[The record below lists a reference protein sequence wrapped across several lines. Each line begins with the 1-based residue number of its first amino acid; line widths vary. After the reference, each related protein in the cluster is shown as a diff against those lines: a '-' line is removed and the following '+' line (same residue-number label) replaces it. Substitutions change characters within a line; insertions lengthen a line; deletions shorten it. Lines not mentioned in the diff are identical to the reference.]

1 MATMTW
7 PGPVFLGQCS
17 EAEAEVVDG
26 LADSVQQCG
35 ASPRL
40 VGIVGERHNFLN
52 RDGADRHEV
61 FVVEQNEGE
70 FGESFGLL
78 LVVQELVEPGD
89 GGLLA
94 AVHGAG
100 AIEDKSD
107 LGVMSV
113 WFHSNTLQQW
123 VGHRLS

>member
-1 MATMTW
+1 M
-7 PGPVFLGQCS
+7 P
-17 EAEAEVVDG
+17 
-26 LADSVQQCG
+26 DSIQQCG

-52 RDGADRHEV
+52 GNGADGHEV
-61 FVVEQNEGE
+61 FVVEQDEGE

-89 GGLLA
+89 GVLLT

-113 WFHSNTLQQW
+113 WFHVDEFTTPGGTSA
-123 VGHRLS
+123 V

>member
-1 MATMTW
+1 VNRCDA
-7 PGPVFLGQCS
+7 CS
-17 EAEAEVVDG
+17 EAEAEVING
-26 LADSVQQCG
+26 LADSVEQSG

-40 VGIVGERHNFLN
+40 VGIVGERHNFL
-52 RDGADRHEV
+52 RWDGANRHEV
-61 FVVEQNEGE
+61 FVVEQDEGE

-78 LVVQELVEPGD
+78 LIRKKLVEPGD

-94 AVHGAG
+94 NFHGAG